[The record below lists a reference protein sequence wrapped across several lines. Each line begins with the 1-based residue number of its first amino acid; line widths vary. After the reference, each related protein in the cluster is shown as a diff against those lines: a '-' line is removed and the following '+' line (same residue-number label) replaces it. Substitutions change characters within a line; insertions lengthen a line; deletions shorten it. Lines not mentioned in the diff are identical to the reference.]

1 MLTVPIDNAQ
11 KRERT
16 ELVLK
21 RVTTLSP
28 MPKILTEVLDLL
40 KDVNTSPQTLAKAIS
55 KDQNIVIK
63 ILTIANSPFYGFAKR
78 ISSIDYA
85 VMLLGFNE
93 IRNIIMAMSVMEA
106 MKNKSDQFMDQ
117 KNFWMHSYITGTIAK
132 KLATDLGFK
141 QLNGEAFVAGLL
153 HDMGISVI
161 HRYFH
166 SDFTSI
172 LENVKN
178 GMRYLEAENLFLG
191 MDHQNICYTLLK
203 NWNIP
208 DMLCQVV
215 KIHHTPFIN
224 DSSKELAAIV
234 HFADF
239 MTQKLKVGDFNW
251 DEDLDL
257 DPEALKLLGFAT
269 FDDAYTFIESFRE
282 PLNVQLESL
291 RLLN

>member
-11 KRERT
+11 KKERT

-28 MPKILTEVLDLL
+28 MPKILNEVLDLL
-40 KDVNTSPQTLAKAIS
+40 KDVNTSPQALAKAIS

-132 KLATDLGFK
+132 KLATDMGYK
-141 QLNGEAFVAGLL
+141 QQSGEAFVAGLL

-166 SDFTSI
+166 SDFASI

-178 GMRYLEAENLFLG
+178 GMRCLDAENLLLG

-208 DMLCQVV
+208 DSLCQSV
-215 KIHHTPFIN
+215 KFHHSPMANEGT
-224 DSSKELAAIV
+224 KEISALV
-234 HFADF
+234 HFADYT
-239 MTQKLKVGDFNW
+239 TQRLKVGEFSWDDDLELDAGAMKVLNFNSL
-251 DEDLDL
+251 E
-257 DPEALKLLGFAT
+257 EAHN
-269 FDDAYTFIESFRE
+269 FIDSFRE
-282 PLNVQLESL
+282 QLNTQIESL